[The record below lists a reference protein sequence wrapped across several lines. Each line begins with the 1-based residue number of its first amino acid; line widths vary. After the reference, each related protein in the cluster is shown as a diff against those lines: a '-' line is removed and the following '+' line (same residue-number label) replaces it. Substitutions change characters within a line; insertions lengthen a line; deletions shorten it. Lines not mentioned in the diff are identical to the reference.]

1 MRLQPRHRFRQ
12 FAGGGAVPLRIYM
25 KRIHYIC
32 MPNIRYIS
40 GRNHEN
46 YVKRKYENNGFAC
59 IRSSASKGPV
69 DVIAIKKGPYCE
81 KTGGHCPVIHALQ
94 CKAKKTAWQR
104 PTGKRYRSGKTRP
117 AWK

>member
-1 MRLQPRHRFRQ
+1 
-12 FAGGGAVPLRIYM
+12 
-25 KRIHYIC
+25 

-81 KTGGHCPVIHALQ
+81 RTGGHCPVIHALQ
-94 CKAKKTAWQR
+94 CKAKKNGLAKSDREKIQKWKDK
-104 PTGKRYRSGKTRP
+104 TGLDVKVE
-117 AWK
+117 